1 MQKIEQVFIP
11 VTARK
16 GGRIPTAR
24 SAGILPIDLEE
35 ILASA
40 DAFCVPEKGRFDLLN
55 LFFHYLPSGACTIG
69 RLVPTLEKS
78 GTQNSPAG
86 SPFCLQYMVVSP
98 ETFLRFGNNPI
109 FLYQA
114 VLSRGLLPAAARG
127 GERLEPV
134 YLDRPRKWFDIPL
147 LRGMAAYPGAEIM
160 AKLAD
165 TVLHSL
171 RTVVTGGPQTLYVLS
186 ALFNLFP
193 IRFRPEITFTS
204 GVFFEPDRYFRVT
217 GFSGKNR
224 PAADADLFCPA
235 PFLDLDQMLNDGKHT
250 PPAHG
255 WQAFVQ
261 EILES
266 GNFDFFQTRLI
277 SHDHDYAQK
286 IESDV
291 PDVPSADELDDLG
304 RRWLFEMNSSGI
316 GKSRNLPSGPDP
328 AEKGGSADR
337 EPEEKKIFRLRQT
350 GEPAGPPP
358 KISEKLRRWL
368 LNDNP
373 QEGAYFF
380 QDKLPK
386 SPRFVSPL
394 ILRSGRTPL
403 FSPLQRLLAEYP
415 GEEEQLRLLDRM
427 VASVLSGSDE
437 AFDRLSRF
445 WRDWLGEAD
454 DDRKWRICEEYTHF
468 VQIAITEGAD
478 CSDSDLANRNLAAL
492 DLLNL
497 FLNEGEAAEFSFDA
511 D

>member
-40 DAFCVPEKGRFDLLN
+40 DAFCVPESGRFDLLN

-69 RLVPTLEKS
+69 RLVPALDKD
-78 GTQNSPAG
+78 GAQNRLLG
-86 SPFCLQYMVVSP
+86 SFCLQYMIVSP
-98 ETFLRFGNNPI
+98 ETFLRFGNNPV

-114 VLSRGLLPAAARG
+114 ILSHGLLPAAVKG
-127 GERLEPV
+127 GERLEPI
-134 YLDRPRKWFDIPL
+134 YLDRSRKWFDIPL
-147 LRGMAAYPGAEIM
+147 LRGMAAYPGAEVM

-171 RTVVTGGPQTLYVLS
+171 RAVVTGGPQSLYVLS

-204 GVFFEPDRYFRVT
+204 GVFFEPSRYFRVV
-217 GFSGKNR
+217 GFTGKNR
-224 PAADADLFCPA
+224 PAPESDLFCPA
-235 PFLDLDQMLNDGKHT
+235 PYLDLDQMLNSGKLP

-255 WQAFVQ
+255 WQSFVQ
-261 EILES
+261 EVLES
-266 GNFDFFQTRLI
+266 GRFDFFQTRLI
-277 SHDHDYAQK
+277 NLDHDYAQEM
-286 IESDV
+286 ESEV

-304 RRWLFEMNSSGI
+304 RRWLLEMNDSEI
-316 GKSRNLPSGPDP
+316 GMPRKFPADPDP
-328 AEKGGSADR
+328 EAGRSDSESRKPEGG
-337 EPEEKKIFRLRQT
+337 KIFRLRRSA
-350 GEPAGPPP
+350 EPVGPPP

-380 QDKLPK
+380 RDKLPK
-386 SPRFVSPL
+386 SPRLESPL

-403 FSPLQRLLAEYP
+403 FSPFQHLLAEYP

-427 VASVLSGSDE
+427 VASVLSGDDE

-445 WRDWLGEAD
+445 WRDWLGETD
-454 DDRKWRICEEYTHF
+454 EDHKWRICEEYTHF
-468 VQIAITEGAD
+468 VQIYITEGSD
-478 CSDSDLANRNLAAL
+478 DSDLANRNLAAL